1 MKVAFATKDLLNVDD
16 HFGWAKQF
24 AIYDITKDGYS
35 LFKVATTDAED
46 PIEEDDKISAKL
58 ALIDGVSIIYC
69 QAIGANAAARV
80 VKAQIHPVKIP
91 DSPSIESVLDKM
103 LDMLKTNP
111 PPWIRRIIAREEG
124 LSDE

>member
-1 MKVAFATKDLLNVDD
+1 MKVAFATKDLQTVND

-24 AIYDITKDGYS
+24 AIYDITKDG
-35 LFKVATTDAED
+35 FKLDKVVTTEEED
-46 PIEEDDKISAKL
+46 PHEEDDKISAKL
-58 ALIDGVSIIYC
+58 ALIEGSSIIYC

-91 DSPSIESVLDKM
+91 EPEQIEVVLNKM
-103 LDMLKTNP
+103 IDMLKTNP

-124 LSDE
+124 LVN

>member
-35 LFKVATTDAED
+35 LFKVVTTEDED
-46 PIEEDDKISAKL
+46 PAEEDDKISAKL
-58 ALIDGVSIIYC
+58 ALIEGASIIYC

-80 VKAQIHPVKIP
+80 VKAQIHPVKILNNE
-91 DSPSIESVLDKM
+91 SIESVLQKM
-103 LDMLKTNP
+103 IDMLKTNP
-111 PPWIRRIIAREEG
+111 PPWIRRIIARQEG
-124 LSDE
+124 EQ